1 MHPETLNK
9 PLRTARTFVR
19 RSLSERLRAA
29 IIALADGHGKV
40 AGHSEKSWASITFAG
55 TRHSLQL
62 VFEGCDAVEAGERMI
77 AALPDHEF
85 TIPRQLVA
93 DATIIAVEST
103 LLPAPEM
110 TVSCQLLLL
119 EDV

>member
-62 VFEGCDAVEAGERMI
+62 VFEGCDAVKASTSWLFSRGC
-77 AALPDHEF
+77 
-85 TIPRQLVA
+85 TVQVA
-93 DATIIAVEST
+93 YTNRPWGLSSGT
-103 LLPAPEM
+103 TP
-110 TVSCQLLLL
+110 SRS
-119 EDV
+119 